1 MVFIIKIGNGLG
13 LENINVITMYVF
25 EFTKLCAYPPHVP
38 SFSLQV
44 QLMARRDGTHWRG
57 FWILMS
63 YVVYVS
69 AGFKVL

>member
-1 MVFIIKIGNGLG
+1 MD
-13 LENINVITMYVF
+13 INVNAMFVF

-57 FWILMS
+57 FWIFWMS
-63 YVVYVS
+63 GVYIS
-69 AGFKVL
+69 ASFEVLVMF